1 MGGLKPAPT
10 AGVSLPDKSC
20 PPDKSCLPTR
30 FPTDKS
36 SLPGKKCRYDPP
48 VEPEE
53 RHRNCWYGRRT
64 VQLPEHLGSHTIVD
78 GELVYCAHPMY
89 WPVVRYEFDLRNC
102 EDCDV

>member
-1 MGGLKPAPT
+1 MIG
-10 AGVSLPDKSC
+10 
-20 PPDKSCLPTR
+20 
-30 FPTDKS
+30 
-36 SLPGKKCRYDPP
+36 P

-64 VQLPEHLGSHTIVD
+64 AQLPEHLGSHTIVD

-102 EDCDV
+102 EDCDVFKARRTERPPET